1 MDELI
6 GLNRTKQLQ
15 KLISS
20 YTGKLIRTHF
30 GKGPESIYVSIGEKY
45 VVIYLRNFISPVEQV
60 LFENGHMDLVYTMR
74 EKVMVLIRS
83 ELKSYLEKVIGVRP
97 DDFYEDWCLKSKSAV
112 LVALC
117 SQSIPFAP
125 KANEHYEGKAELE
138 QELLLMS
145 RNMHKEPE
153 RIYSC
158 EINPRKLLIV
168 RYGVL
173 TSFEREW
180 ITAFGDEKLKQ
191 MKKKLE
197 KKEIY
202 QSRRLEAIL
211 SRPLTDVFIDW
222 NFSADRCLTL
232 LVLKAKSARDIEP
245 IRI

>member
-97 DDFYEDWCLKSKSAV
+97 DDFYED
-112 LVALC
+112 
-117 SQSIPFAP
+117 
-125 KANEHYEGKAELE
+125 
-138 QELLLMS
+138 
-145 RNMHKEPE
+145 
-153 RIYSC
+153 
-158 EINPRKLLIV
+158 
-168 RYGVL
+168 
-173 TSFEREW
+173 
-180 ITAFGDEKLKQ
+180 
-191 MKKKLE
+191 
-197 KKEIY
+197 
-202 QSRRLEAIL
+202 
-211 SRPLTDVFIDW
+211 
-222 NFSADRCLTL
+222 
-232 LVLKAKSARDIEP
+232 
-245 IRI
+245 